1 MTEARPVRDAVE
13 TVIFGT
19 ETRSGNLFDVALL
32 ITILA
37 SVSIVMLDS
46 MNVYHAVYGDLF
58 RTLEIGF
65 TLVFT
70 MEYLVRLWCL
80 RQPMAYVISF
90 WGVIDLLAI
99 LPTFL
104 TLFVPEASS
113 LIVIRVL
120 RVLRVFRILHLFELH
135 EEYIEIIGLMR
146 ATARSIMVFFS
157 IVMVTVVVFG
167 CLLYVIDGPEHGFVS
182 IPMSIYWAVV
192 TITTVGY
199 GDVVPGTP
207 MGRFVASI
215 GILIGYSIL
224 AVPTAIVTSKLWERL
239 GSRRAAQTLAWNCP
253 VCAGVDHAIDAQHCK
268 HCGADLEVPDELRE
282 QIPQLP

>member
-1 MTEARPVRDAVE
+1 MTGERPIRDRFE

-19 ETRSGNLFDVALL
+19 ETPAGNLFDVALL
-32 ITILA
+32 AAILT
-37 SVSIVMLDS
+37 SVTVVMLDS
-46 MNVYHAVYGDLF
+46 VATYHESYGQLF
-58 RTLEIGF
+58 HWMELTF
-65 TLVFT
+65 TVLFT
-70 MEYLVRLWCL
+70 MEYLMRLWCV
-80 RQPMAYVISF
+80 RNPTAYAISF
-90 WGVIDLLAI
+90 WGLIDLLAI
-99 LPTFL
+99 LPTVLIF
-104 TLFVPEASS
+104 FIPEASS
-113 LIVIRVL
+113 LVVIRLL

-146 ATARSIMVFFS
+146 ATARSIAVFFS
-157 IVMVTVVVFG
+157 LVMVTVVVFG

-199 GDVVPGTP
+199 GDLVPGTP

-239 GSRRAAQTLAWNCP
+239 GTRRAAQTLAWNCK
-253 VCAGVDHAIDAQHCK
+253 VCAGAHHALDAQFCK
-268 HCGADLEVPDELRE
+268 HCGADLEVPEELRE
-282 QIPQLP
+282 QKPSLP